1 MYKLSTFLF
10 VLFLSSTLIFAQDGR
25 DNSKRPT
32 SFNNPEVVYGPVTD
46 GVDNFSESFE
56 DVTFPPAGWVKAS
69 PDGGTGWNRQ
79 VAGTTPIPGWNG
91 GTVTAPPGGGN
102 AVAFCT
108 WNTGGA
114 SANDQWLITP
124 QITDIQAGDSISFW
138 MLLPGYANAYAENV
152 DILISTTGTATT
164 DFTTTVELLTFPAN
178 HTDTVWTRYSYALTD
193 FAAAGSDIYVA
204 FREHVADNL
213 NDGSAVMLDLVE
225 VVVGGVSNQLFFEN
239 FDSYTAGSNLVAQNP
254 AFWTTWDGGAGQD
267 PLVSNAFS
275 YSAPNSVVIVQNN
288 DLVKDFGVAYT
299 SGKYK
304 IKFYAYIPATKAG
317 YFNTLATFAG
327 SNSDWGLECYF
338 DAGGT
343 GRVLG
348 GSATAVPFSW
358 PVATWFPVENV
369 VDLDANLATVTINGV
384 LVHSWQWT
392 LGANGSGAP
401 LTLDANDFFGATA
414 NDQMFVDDYSLEDLN
429 VVPVELS
436 AFVANVSNNTVT
448 LNWTTETELNNQ
460 GFEVQRR
467 LAEGQ
472 FITIGHVQG
481 FGTTTERKQYS
492 FTDAGLETGN
502 YYYRLKQVDFNGVY
516 EYSNEIFVEVNPP
529 LVFGL
534 DQNYPNPFNPTT
546 SINFSLAEPSFVKLA
561 VYNLL
566 GEEVAL
572 LKNEFMTAGSF
583 NVSFDAASLPS
594 GMYLYKLETAQF
606 SSVRKMM
613 LMK

>member
-1 MYKLSTFLF
+1 MRKLTTSLFLF
-10 VLFLSSTLIFAQDGR
+10 VFTVSLAFAQDGSR
-25 DNSKRPT
+25 TQMVDTHSPITIEQGVTSLFMDDMNGDNTLAGIQGR
-32 SFNNPEVVYGPVTD
+32 
-46 GVDNFSESFE
+46 
-56 DVTFPPAGWVKAS
+56 GWVFVNA
-69 PDGGTGWNRQ
+69 DAGGTTDVFQGNSTVFSAYEGPADGYIGQ
-79 VAGTTPIPGWNG
+79 NFNG
-91 GTVTAPPGGGN
+91 
-102 AVAFCT
+102 
-108 WNTGGA
+108 
-114 SANDQWLITP
+114 ANGLLMDQWLISPEVTVA
-124 QITDIQAGDSISFW
+124 AGDTLKFW
-138 MLLPGYANAYAENV
+138 QRSPDGSTYPDPLQIWV
-152 DILISTTGTATT
+152 STTGGTTPAAFDVQLDAFNGSTAGWQQFVGNFPTAG
-164 DFTTTVELLTFPAN
+164 TVRFAI
-178 HTDTVWTRYSYALTD
+178 RYYST
-193 FAAAGSDIYVA
+193 
-204 FREHVADNL
+204 N
-213 NDGSAVMLDLVE
+213 
-225 VVVGGVSNQLFFEN
+225 GGVSGSQTDYVGLDYFEVVAGAAPSNNIFFEN
-239 FDSYTAGSNLVAQNP
+239 FDSYTAGSNLVTQNP
-254 AFWTTWDGGAGQD
+254 TFWTTWDGGAGQD

-275 YSAPNSVVIVQNN
+275 YSSPNSVVIVQNN

-304 IKFYAYIPATKAG
+304 IKFYAYIAATKAG

-327 SNSDWGLECYF
+327 TNSDWGLEVYF

-343 GRVLG
+343 GRVNG
-348 GSATAVPFSW
+348 GSATSVPFSW

-369 VDLDANLATVTINGV
+369 VDLDANLATITINGV
-384 LVHSWQWT
+384 LVHTWQWT
-392 LGANGSGAP
+392 LGATGSGAP

-414 NDQMFVDDYSLEDLN
+414 NDQMYVDDYSLEDLN

-436 AFVANVSNNTVT
+436 AFAANVNNNTVT

-583 NVSFDAASLPS
+583 NVTFDAASLPS